1 MVFDTSVTTRV
12 CPSSLRRNLIPAEQF
27 CFTVLHA
34 DTLCHNTIESYS
46 WRLTSVYFF
55 DQFLQTYAFCLQIQR
70 QSEEY
75 NILEHCLHFRCVLGL
90 SFLLFLMFW
99 NHDELA
105 ERISPSG
112 KILSSPEVEYKRK
125 NSLQRQT
132 QLLEPPCIL
141 HLPRASYIYTVYISD
156 IHTHRSKVKHTAH
169 AQMYCRTNSSA
180 QTVSGC
186 RTNSHFDTKMFLRPA
201 PLNSFAPTII
211 INRRA
216 I

>member
-1 MVFDTSVTTRV
+1 MKFNSRRVILLHSTTCRHFMSQH
-12 CPSSLRRNLIPAEQF
+12 C
-27 CFTVLHA
+27 
-34 DTLCHNTIESYS
+34 IESYS

-55 DQFLQTYAFCLQIQR
+55 DQFLQTYAFCLQIHR

-75 NILEHCLHFRCVLGL
+75 NIPRAFQCVLGL

-125 NSLQRQT
+125 NSLQRQS
-132 QLLEPPCIL
+132 QLEC
-141 HLPRASYIYTVYISD
+141 HTESAASYILSLSD
-156 IHTHRSKVKHTAH
+156 IDTHRSKVKHTAH

-180 QTVSGC
+180 NCV
-186 RTNSHFDTKMFLRPA
+186 RLPDE
-201 PLNSFAPTII
+201 
-211 INRRA
+211 
-216 I
+216 